1 MSKLPVR
8 VETFK
13 PWRSNTLRGFI
24 DIVVPEMRLHIIDA
38 AAHGGHGKRWVGL
51 PAKPQINREGSVR
64 LDERG
69 KVAYSPVLQFT
80 DRRTGDVFSARVI
93 TALLETISHA
103 FDDEVAA

>member
-1 MSKLPVR
+1 MSKLSVQ

-13 PWRSNTLRGFI
+13 PWRSNTPRGFI
-24 DIVVPEMRLHIIDA
+24 DIVAPEMRLRIIDA
-38 AAHGGHGKRWVGL
+38 TVHEGHGKRWVRL

-80 DRRTGDVFSARVI
+80 DRRTSDAFSAQVI
-93 TALLETISHA
+93 TALLETIPHA
-103 FDDEVAA
+103 FDDEAAA